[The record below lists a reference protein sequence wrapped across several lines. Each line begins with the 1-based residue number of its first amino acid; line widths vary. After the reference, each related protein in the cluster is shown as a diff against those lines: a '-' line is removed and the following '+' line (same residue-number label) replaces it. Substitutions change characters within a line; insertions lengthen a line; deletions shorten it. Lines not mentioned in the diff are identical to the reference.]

1 MPPWVGALGLTGGLL
16 PSLQNTLKTGHSGAL
31 GGGGAWGIPQPQP
44 LQAMPPWVG
53 AFGEPGEKSGCV
65 SFN

>member
-1 MPPWVGALGLTGGLL
+1 MGGGIGPYRRPAAKPAKHLENRAFWGLGR
-16 PSLQNTLKTGHSGAL
+16 
-31 GGGGAWGIPQPQP
+31 GGGAWGIPQPQP